1 MRAPRQAAD
10 FNHLSKVEGRDDSD
24 CRGAPPRYSPLWDMV
39 KHCGI
44 WSSTVVG
51 HVVGTMDMSGGT
63 EIGEERDPRR
73 RKSRRVARPACRDIG
88 FKGVLRPDHVPT
100 MEADSND
107 NPAYSALGRLFA
119 IGNIEGLRQ
128 SAYAGI

>member
-24 CRGAPPRYSPLWDMV
+24 CRGATPPDTR
-39 KHCGI
+39 HCGI

-73 RKSRRVARPACRDIG
+73 RKSRRVARHASP
-88 FKGVLRPDHVPT
+88 
-100 MEADSND
+100 
-107 NPAYSALGRLFA
+107 
-119 IGNIEGLRQ
+119 
-128 SAYAGI
+128 